1 MVGDRYFIFDFCS
14 GRYVWRITR
23 CYWRNHRY
31 SLFTYVISMIVMSLV
46 TWKKPFHGVGRNI
59 KQSFTGL
66 AIKNLNQAGF
76 LILGIGLALIIFD
89 FLTGNGSF
97 VNSMVGIGSILGI
110 TLSLIS
116 LPYLSYMV
124 GGLLF
129 ISGII
134 LSLMAKPKREV
145 VI

>member
-1 MVGDRYFIFDFCS
+1 M
-14 GRYVWRITR
+14 
-23 CYWRNHRY
+23 
-31 SLFTYVISMIVMSLV
+31 
-46 TWKKPFHGVGRNI
+46 GRNI